1 MQAAPTSN
9 PQPEQTAVVTGATG
23 PLGTALSE
31 LLIAEGFHVVGVAR
45 DRMRLTAMAERLGP
59 QFRPAIADP
68 ADPVAAGEA
77 IDRYRP
83 AVTVLTASARALPRT
98 LARHTWE
105 TFTATWDVDVRQMF
119 NWTGEALKAPLLP
132 ESTLIGVSS
141 SVALTGAPLSVGF
154 AAAKAAI
161 PMMARFAAA
170 EAERSGLR
178 IRFLAALPGLIH
190 ETPRAAAV
198 ANAYEALRRSS
209 PTQAAVPTP
218 PVTGLMSATAAAAQI
233 VEMARLPKLPSG
245 SSYLLTADG
254 LRDAAQPAEASV
266 SASETTPPD
275 PTHHERKQH
284 GS

>member
-1 MQAAPTSN
+1 MPLAPTPN
-9 PQPEQTAVVTGATG
+9 PKPEQTAVVTGATG

-31 LLIAEGFHVVGVAR
+31 LLIGTGFHVVGVAR
-45 DRMRLTAMAERLGP
+45 DRARLAVMAEDLGP
-59 QFRPAIADP
+59 RFRPAIADP

-119 NWTGEALKAPLLP
+119 NWTGEALKAELLP
-132 ESTLIGVSS
+132 GSTLIGVSS

-154 AAAKAAI
+154 ASAKAAI

-170 EAERSGLR
+170 EAERSGLQ

-198 ANAYEALRRSS
+198 ASAYEALRRSS
-209 PTQAAVPTP
+209 SRPAAVPTAP
-218 PVTGLMSATAAAAQI
+218 ATGLVTATAAAEQI
-233 VEMARLPKLPSG
+233 VEMALNPQLASG

-254 LRDAAQPAEASV
+254 LRDVAPAEAS
-266 SASETTPPD
+266 ASV
-275 PTHHERKQH
+275 
-284 GS
+284 